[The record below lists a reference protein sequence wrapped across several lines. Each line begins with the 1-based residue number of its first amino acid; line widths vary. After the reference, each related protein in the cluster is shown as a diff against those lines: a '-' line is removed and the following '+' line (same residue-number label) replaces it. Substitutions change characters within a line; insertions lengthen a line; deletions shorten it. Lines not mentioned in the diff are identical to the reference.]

1 MNEPNGI
8 VIKTEKDDIVSIHMS
23 RGDLLDLYSGL
34 RGLKY
39 DYSSFAGDE
48 VRELIKRFFS
58 ENQDVKTDPD
68 YSFRF
73 SPNLRE
79 E

>member
-34 RGLKY
+34 RGLKH

-48 VRELIKRFFS
+48 VKKLIKRFFS
-58 ENQDVKTDPD
+58 ENQDVKTNPD
-68 YSFRF
+68 NSPKFF
-73 SPNLRE
+73 PNLWE